1 MLKTRGSFAIVADP
15 ETDWRTRGYV
25 VSRGLIDPSHA
36 AKLRVICDGV
46 LDQWRRRDPQVGS
59 PGGDDATVMRH
70 LNHPAYFA
78 AGAFGLEDLFRLA
91 ALPKL
96 LDLAKTILGE
106 EPMFRCTS
114 YFMNPLD
121 TSLDGDWHRDS
132 QYMTPDVASE
142 RAMLLEGGDTGSGIQ
157 LQVALVPSDDVEL
170 VPGSHLR
177 YDTPDEFAIRRA
189 DDGRHNRSNDMPGA
203 LRISL
208 GAGDAAAINS
218 LGIHRGR
225 YHTDKLRRTIMLT
238 YTKSSMP
245 VYDYFSNQPWFL
257 NPAYRARIPDETRP
271 FFDRFIETYAS
282 YWRADAAASR
292 SA

>member
-15 ETDWRTRGYV
+15 ETDWRTQGYV
-25 VSRGLIDPSHA
+25 VSRGLIDPALASR
-36 AKLRVICDGV
+36 LRVICDSV
-46 LDQWRRRDPQVGS
+46 LDQWRRCDPQTGR

-78 AGAFGLEDLFRLA
+78 AGAFGLEELLRLV
-91 ALPKL
+91 ALPEL
-96 LDLAKTILGE
+96 LDLARTLLGE

-114 YFMNPLD
+114 YFMNPLE
-121 TSLDGDWHRDS
+121 TSMDGDWHRDS

-142 RAMLLEGGDTGSGIQ
+142 RAMLLEGADTGSGIQ

-170 VPGSHLR
+170 VPASHLR
-177 YDTPDEFAIRRA
+177 YDTPEEFAIRRA
-189 DDGRHNRSNDMPGA
+189 DEGRHNRSNDMPGA
-203 LRISL
+203 LRIAL
-208 GAGDAAAINS
+208 GTGDAAAINS

-225 YHTDKLRRTIMLT
+225 YHTDKLRRTLMLT

-245 VYDYFSNQPWFL
+245 VFDYFSNQPWFS
-257 NPAYRARIPDETRP
+257 NPAYRARIPREVRP
-271 FFDRFIETYAS
+271 FFDRFIETYAEF
-282 YWRADAAASR
+282 WRGGPTDAR